1 MTPRGRDWLA
11 VACVPLGML
20 LALFAVLADQP
31 GAARVLFGAGFFL
44 YGSAGLSR
52 GRILIGNRAA
62 LLCGVRARLAGIAF
76 VAAGLCIAFLPPSS

>member
-20 LALFAVLADQP
+20 LALITALAGQP
-31 GAARVLFGAGFFL
+31 AAGRILFGAGFAL
-44 YGSAGLSR
+44 YGAAGLSR

-62 LLCGVRARLAGIAF
+62 LLSGVRARLAGIAF